1 MIEQDTVRLLR
12 ECDAGITMGI
22 DSIEDV
28 LDRVKNTDLRDML
41 VSCQREHQKLRAE
54 VDQLLDRYQDDGKEP
69 NPIAKGMSWMKTNM
83 KMTMEG
89 SDATIADDRRLQHGC
104 QIPQQVSEPVQ
115 GCRRKIQRYR
125 QTADQSGA
133 AADSGFAGIPVTKKK
148 HRKTDA
154 SFAYGY
160 FFRDLSTRPPM
171 AMITAKTIMY
181 QKQPHLWLRMQA

>member
-89 SDATIADDRRLQHGC
+89 SDATIADLMTDGC
-104 QIPQQVSEPVQ
+104 NMGVKSLNKYLNQY
-115 GCRRKIQRYR
+115 K
-125 QTADQSGA
+125 
-133 AADSGFAGIPVTKKK
+133 AADEKSKDIAKRLINLEQQLTLDL
-148 HRKTDA
+148 R
-154 SFAYGY
+154 GY
-160 FFRDLSTRPPM
+160 L
-171 AMITAKTIMY
+171 
-181 QKQPHLWLRMQA
+181 